1 MNTILSLFILIVAAS
16 YLTFWLMFRAAKNRS
31 FELEQQ
37 VLEKA
42 ELLMYA
48 QANERKA
55 IEQTGLTEK
64 SKKEL
69 LVRINRDIRTPL
81 NGIMGTVSL
90 LADTTLSSEQ
100 REYNETIRQCGEKLI
115 STLNIELAK
124 MNGGLDELSKASIQE
139 VMPEIGPTHP
149 TQKLSID
156 FAKQFPLRIL
166 VAEDDRI
173 NQKMALRTLT
183 KLGYSPDI
191 AQNGKEVLEEVSK
204 VNYDLILMD
213 IQMPE
218 MDGLEA
224 TRMIRLCLTSQP
236 IIIAMTANALEGDK
250 EECLQAGMD
259 DYISKP
265 VHLEKL
271 VVMLEKWATH
281 VKEKLN

>member
-1 MNTILSLFILIVAAS
+1 MNSALSLFILFVAIS
-16 YLTFWLMFRAAKNRS
+16 YVAFWLVFKAMKSRRI
-31 FELEQQ
+31 ELEQQ
-37 VLEKA
+37 VQQKA
-42 ELLMYA
+42 ELLTYA
-48 QANERKA
+48 QVNERKA
-55 IEQTGLTEK
+55 TEQAALAER

-69 LVRINRDIRTPL
+69 LIKINHDIRTPL
-81 NGIMGTVSL
+81 NGILGTVTL
-90 LADTTLSSEQ
+90 LADTALSLEQ
-100 REYNETIRQCGEKLI
+100 RDYNETIRQCSE
-115 STLNIELAK
+115 ELLATINNELVK
-124 MNGGLDELSKASIQE
+124 INGGLDNVKGVGMGEKA
-139 VMPEIGPTHP
+139 PEFNPS
-149 TQKLSID
+149 TQKLSDD

-166 VAEDDRI
+166 IAEDDRI
-173 NQKMALRTLT
+173 NQRLAKKTLT
-183 KLGYSPDI
+183 KLGYTPDL
-191 AQNGKEVLEEVSK
+191 AQDGKEVLEEVSK

-218 MDGLEA
+218 IDGLEA

-281 VKEKLN
+281 VKEKSN